1 MNNTTLES
9 YLAVLYTDAAARDSF
24 LGGPAIVARNAGLSD
39 ADVEA
44 LVNID
49 RVGLQ
54 MAADSYAHKRANHR
68 LPKKSLRESIEAW
81 WARWQTSR

>member
-9 YLAVLYTDAAARDSF
+9 YLAVLYTDAAARNSF
-24 LGGPAIVARNAGLSD
+24 LADPAIASRNAGLSD
-39 ADVEA
+39 ADVDS

-68 LPKKSLRESIEAW
+68 LPKKSLRELIEAW
-81 WARWQTSR
+81 WKRQQLSH

>member
-1 MNNTTLES
+1 MNDTTLES
-9 YLAVLYTDAAARDSF
+9 YLAVLYTDAAARNSF
-24 LGGPAIVARNAGLSD
+24 LADPAIALRNAGLSD
-39 ADVEA
+39 ADVEY

-68 LPKKSLRESIEAW
+68 LPKRKLRELIDAW
-81 WARWQTSR
+81 WKKR

>member
-9 YLAVLYTDAAARDSF
+9 YLAVLYTDAATRNSF
-24 LGGPAIVARNAGLSD
+24 LADPAIVARNAGLSD

-54 MAADSYAHKRANHR
+54 MAADSYAHKRAQHR
-68 LPKKSLRESIEAW
+68 VPRRKLRDLIEAW
-81 WARWQTSR
+81 WKRQQLSH